1 MLRAGGGV
9 TTTTYQTRRGAVN
22 ENVGLEIQNIQE
34 VVGGLVLNRRQ
45 ACWRASGRIGEHPL
59 HYFQVNYTEENLQ
72 DYIDPNND
80 TLMFRLADRHLLAEC
95 CIMLGMDKRAT
106 ITTNWPE
113 FRRRAN
119 IREGDICAFRFR
131 ITSKRSLVLTVH
143 CL

>member
-1 MLRAGGGV
+1 MFWHKEPDIKYYVCTINKTFVKPGQRM
-9 TTTTYQTRRGAVN
+9 
-22 ENVGLEIQNIQE
+22 
-34 VVGGLVLNRRQ
+34 
-45 ACWRASGRIGEHPL
+45 
-59 HYFQVNYTEENLQ
+59 YFQVNYTEENLQ

-143 CL
+143 YL